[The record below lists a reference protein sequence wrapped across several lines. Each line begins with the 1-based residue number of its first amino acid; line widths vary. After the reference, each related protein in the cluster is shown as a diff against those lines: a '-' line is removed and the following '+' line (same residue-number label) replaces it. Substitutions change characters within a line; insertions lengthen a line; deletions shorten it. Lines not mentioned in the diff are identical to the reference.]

1 MVVLKGWMK
10 RCNHVLDT
18 TRGKPTNVKKGG
30 GWAVGDTGKGH
41 GKEDGFSLDWI

>member
-18 TRGKPTNVKKGG
+18 TKSKPTEVKKSG
-30 GWAVGDTGKGH
+30 GWAVGDTGKGG
-41 GKEDGFSLDWI
+41 GKEDRFSLDWI